1 MSVSHFD
8 PNAQARLLAF
18 GRNLKRAR
26 QVAGVSQRKL
36 ALLSGVSQ
44 SVISRLERA
53 RAPRLAL
60 ERLLLLHD
68 VLGGALPFGA
78 CPHDHSCVWQ
88 PLTPAGERSHTPAL
102 ASGQDYWERLRAL
115 RATLQPPT
123 DALTSAS
130 SAAPDGEM
138 EEDQS
143 ATADYEMEDEETT
156 AGPTPQDHYSG
167 DGGIDDWFLT
177 PTRLT
182 ADPRADSAGDGRPS
196 PQDPTHS

>member
-8 PNAQARLLAF
+8 PSAQARLVAF
-18 GRNLKRAR
+18 GRNLRRAR
-26 QVAGVSQRKL
+26 QIAGVSQRKL

-78 CPHDHSCVWQ
+78 CPHDHTCVWQ
-88 PLTPAGERSHTPAL
+88 PLTPAGERSHTSAL

-115 RATLQPPT
+115 RASLQPQHQKVT
-123 DALTSAS
+123 LTSS
-130 SAAPDGEM
+130 DAADRQA
-138 EEDQS
+138 EDDHS
-143 ATADYEMEDEETT
+143 TRADHQQEDEETT
-156 AGPTPQDHYSG
+156 AGPIGRDHYYSG
-167 DGGIDDWFLT
+167 GGVDDWFM
-177 PTRLT
+177 PPSRLT
-182 ADPRADSAGDGRPS
+182 AAPRADSAGD
-196 PQDPTHS
+196 D